1 MAADF
6 WQGVVRYFALRLP
19 EDRASLAPVASESEV
34 APGTETVPAAR
45 PWLAQDSVWLVLVYL
60 TQVLGIVAK
69 QVYDDIGAGRDL
81 HLPGASVLLAFI
93 VSAVTFPTVYGNL
106 QRQSSRAMRLFLAFQ
121 SGFFWQGVLANV
133 TPGR

>member
-1 MAADF
+1 MAAQF
-6 WQGVVRYFALRLP
+6 WRGVVRYFALRPP
-19 EDRASLAPVASESEV
+19 EDRAYPASVASESEV
-34 APGTETVPAAR
+34 TSGKEAVPVAR
-45 PWLAQDSVWLVLVYL
+45 PWMAQDSAWLVLVYL

-69 QVYDDIGAGRDL
+69 RVYDDIGAGRDV
-81 HLPGASVLLAFI
+81 HLSGASVLVAFI

-133 TPGR
+133 TPGG